1 MNPTM
6 TMHTSARD
14 IYKKLIMMTTNVL
27 AAVVVLV
34 CMCTVSVAFQS
45 SSWSYTSQNRR
56 ELKVKPLHE
65 NFFLDIAEDPAAN
78 TPRQVRLSFPRL

>member
-1 MNPTM
+1 M
-6 TMHTSARD
+6 TMHTSARH